1 MLVWLTLPFYDFC
14 GFRSVAVNSVF
25 INCSF
30 FYIFILK
37 WLKVGLREQ
46 RDARYLCD
54 CWASC
59 SQCIDVRARCVCR
72 GRRLLQGW
80 LGRPQLLARFTAQ
93 HNRLAAVSVYLS
105 RESHW
110 YQHLLLSW
118 LRVRLRPYQQHC
130 RSNRQL
136 YRMLQV
142 ERFFRQCRT
151 LLRQSRTLLRHCCW
165 YGGGL
170 NESEILAVANAS
182 RISSSLARRRS
193 LYDKYLRACR
203 WSLLHYPHTIP
214 STIVFPTFGSA
225 HHARWERYCVA
236 YVLQIRTKNLLRSLE
251 MIPLSTVD
259 ITYDISLVFCS
270 HVSSLYGLLIYVQ
283 VK

>member
-1 MLVWLTLPFYDFC
+1 MAKGRIT
-14 GFRSVAVNSVF
+14 RTARRAVP
-25 INCSF
+25 
-30 FYIFILK
+30 L
-37 WLKVGLREQ
+37 
-46 RDARYLCD
+46 
-54 CWASC
+54 
-59 SQCIDVRARCVCR
+59 
-72 GRRLLQGW
+72 RLLSFLFTMYRRASALCMQRTTSTARLTGTATAA
-80 LGRPQLLARFTAQ
+80 GQIHRPTQ
-93 HNRLAAVSVYLS
+93 SS
-105 RESHW
+105 RS
-110 YQHLLLSW
+110 
-118 LRVRLRPYQQHC
+118 RVRLSIPRISLVSTSIIVMVACKAPSIPASKEHC

-142 ERFFRQCRT
+142 ERFFRQCRM

-203 WSLLHYPHTIP
+203 WSLLHYPHTIL

-236 YVLQIRTKNLLRSLE
+236 YILQIRTKNLLRSLK

-259 ITYDISLVFCS
+259 ITYDIPLVFCS